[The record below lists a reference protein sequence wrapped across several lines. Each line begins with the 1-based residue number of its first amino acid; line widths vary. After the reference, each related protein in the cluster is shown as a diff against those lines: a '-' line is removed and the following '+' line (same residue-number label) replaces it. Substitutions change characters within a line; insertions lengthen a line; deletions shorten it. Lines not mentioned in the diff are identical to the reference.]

1 MNSRHPNDER
11 MQDYLDGNLSATES
25 AEVQGHLAE
34 CGECRRQME
43 WYQKIYARLNAEEQE
58 VFSAHWQD
66 RVLQAV
72 EGESLGFLHHQLWQV
87 FAGAAAVLGLFK
99 LSSFFMDYGSVIQ
112 AFRRSFLPSLRAIFG
127 GFHFSTDW
135 SARLNGLSP
144 HLPLI
149 ASVVAALVFILLLDR
164 LLSKVRLRTPA
175 TGK

>member
-1 MNSRHPNDER
+1 MNSRHPNDEQ
-11 MQDYLDGNLSATES
+11 MQNYLDGNLSAAEG
-25 AEVQGHLAE
+25 AEVQDHLAE
-34 CGECRRQME
+34 CGTCRRQME
-43 WYQKIYARLNAEEQE
+43 WYLKIYTKLNAEEPE
-58 VFSAHWQD
+58 VFSTQWQD

-87 FAGAAAVLGLFK
+87 FAGVAVVLGLFK
-99 LSSFFMDYGSVIQ
+99 LSSLFMDYGSVVQ
-112 AFRRSFLPSLRAIFG
+112 AFRRSFLPSLRSIFT

-149 ASVVAALVFILLLDR
+149 VSMVSAIIFILLLDR
-164 LLSKVRLRTPA
+164 LLIKVRLRTLV